1 MMTVPDGA
9 SIATLGWLEPL
20 LGRRVGGS
28 TGTNMWGALQ
38 LAKRMRAAGE
48 AGAIVTLLCDG
59 GERYSDTYYQPTWVK
74 EHIGDI
80 RPWQIELEN
89 L

>member
-1 MMTVPDGA
+1 MC
-9 SIATLGWLEPL
+9 
-20 LGRRVGGS
+20 
-28 TGTNMWGALQ
+28 
-38 LAKRMRAAGE
+38 AAGE

-80 RPWQIELEN
+80 RPWQAELEN